1 MANPTAESVA
11 EANTDALTKGG
22 LAAEKIM
29 KGNADALTDSANAS
43 GAALQELAKAYQELA
58 TKNGKNLTAAV
69 QALAA
74 VKQPKEF
81 IDLQQRLIK
90 DGVDAAVLDGQN
102 IAHLTT
108 AVFTAAFVP
117 MKKQIDALQKT
128 AQS

>member
-11 EANTDALTKGG
+11 NINT
-22 LAAEKIM
+22 
-29 KGNADALTDSANAS
+29 DALTDSANAS

-58 TKNGKNLTAAV
+58 TKNGKNLTAAI

-108 AVFTAAFVP
+108 AVFSAAFVP
-117 MKKQIDALQKT
+117 MKKQIDALQKS
-128 AQS
+128 ALS